1 MAQAKVL
8 SLTRNRRYLDRFCS
22 FDFPR
27 STMSYLHQHYQYQPH
42 PYQHQIVNAKAFKKS
57 VASTQ
62 SLVASTQ
69 PPAQCVTSILGITVS
84 LPSNDVASVCHV
96 CVCATTTKSTTTTA
110 CELHT
115 GDSCGDNRADNRII
129 ITHVVMRG
137 GDKR

>member
-62 SLVASTQ
+62 

-84 LPSNDVASVCHV
+84 LPSNDVASVCYV
-96 CVCATTTKSTTTTA
+96 CMCY
-110 CELHT
+110 
-115 GDSCGDNRADNRII
+115 NY
-129 ITHVVMRG
+129 
-137 GDKR
+137 